1 MNNPRL
7 AIRYA
12 KSLIDLALE
21 KDQLD
26 EVFADM
32 KFLQGI
38 TKSNPDFVALLK
50 SPVIQED
57 KKNKIIESV
66 ITGRVS
72 NLTALFI
79 KLLGVKTRESNLP
92 EITIAFVE
100 QYNKVKEIHKV
111 KITTAASISDEVKNS
126 FINKIKSSN
135 HIENIELETLVDE
148 KLVGGFVLEMEGKMV
163 DASIM
168 RDLIDVKKQFQN
180 NDYIHKLR

>member
-12 KSLIDLALE
+12 KSLVDLALE

-26 EVFADM
+26 EVYADT
-32 KFLQGI
+32 KFLQKI
-38 TKSNPDFVALLK
+38 IKSNPDFVALLK
-50 SPVIQED
+50 SPVIQQD

-66 ITGRVS
+66 IAGRVS

-92 EITIAFVE
+92 EIVTSFID
-100 QYNKVKEIHKV
+100 QYNTVKEIHKV
-111 KITTAASISDEVKNS
+111 KITTAAPISEEVKNS
-126 FINKIKSSN
+126 FIKKIKSSN

-148 KLVGGFVLEMEGKMV
+148 KLIGGFVLEMEGKMV

>member
-21 KDQLD
+21 KDRLD
-26 EVFADM
+26 EVYADM
-32 KFLQGI
+32 KFLQKI
-38 TKSNPDFVALLK
+38 IKSNPDFVALLK

-66 ITGRVS
+66 IASRVS

-79 KLLGVKTRESNLP
+79 KLLGAKTRESNLP
-92 EITIAFVE
+92 EIVIAFIE

-111 KITTAASISDEVKNS
+111 KITTAAPISEEVKNS
-126 FINKIKSSN
+126 FIKKIKSSN
-135 HIENIELETLVDE
+135 NIENIELETLVNE
-148 KLVGGFVLEMEGKMV
+148 KLIGGFVLEMEGKMV